1 MTKTH
6 LLLCAVATLAAI
18 SRPLLADPSKQG
30 CFEMHIRESIEINK
44 NNKVPYA
51 KIAGNSASQVL
62 NTLIASEYLT
72 LIPAAIFDNEAKPFQ
87 RKGMDLWCQE
97 FLSMEQ
103 DQRDVIINEAPKEAF
118 QKFNWKPYSLE
129 MKKSLKQ
136 NDVRLIRISSLKAL
150 KTLSLQPHF
159 HCFTRH
165 MVESIYRI
173 AYFVDVREAEAKRL
187 NIRSP
192 RKLMMDSIRTHLE
205 SFSFAQYID
214 QLARPI
220 QENRIG
226 ILCNELP
233 DLLRDLPLTEEQV

>member
-6 LLLCAVATLAAI
+6 LLLCAVTALAAI
-18 SRPLLADPSKQG
+18 SRPLLADASTQG
-30 CFEMHIRESIEINK
+30 CFEAHIRESIEINK
-44 NNKVPYA
+44 INKIPYA
-51 KIAGNSASQVL
+51 KIAGNSARQVL

-97 FLSMEQ
+97 FIGMDQ
-103 DQRDVIINEAPKEAF
+103 DQTDIVRNDAPTETF

-129 MKKSLKQ
+129 IKNSLKQ
-136 NDVRLIRISSLKAL
+136 NDVKLIRASSLKAL

-165 MVESIYRI
+165 MMESIYRI
-173 AYFVDVREAEAKRL
+173 AYFVEVREAEAKRL
-187 NIRSP
+187 NILSP
-192 RKLMMDSIRTHLE
+192 RKLMMDSIRTHLK

-220 QENRIG
+220 QEKGIG

-233 DLLRDLPLTEEQV
+233 DLLGDLPLTEEQV